1 MVGLKIVDNIFG
13 NLGMIGGTLR
23 KCIFV
28 SIYVLILIFGSYL
41 IRIVI
46 NLIKNLL
53 WVLFLF
59 QGEEM
64 VRAHISREA
73 DSSQCNKFEFD

>member
-1 MVGLKIVDNIFG
+1 MSEVNVKLMFLVCFC
-13 NLGMIGGTLR
+13 L
-23 KCIFV
+23 CFFFYSV
-28 SIYVLILIFGSYL
+28 YVFILIFGSYL

-64 VRAHISREA
+64 VLAHISREA

>member
-1 MVGLKIVDNIFG
+1 
-13 NLGMIGGTLR
+13 
-23 KCIFV
+23 
-28 SIYVLILIFGSYL
+28 VLILIFGSYL

-53 WVLFLF
+53 WVLFLC

>member
-1 MVGLKIVDNIFG
+1 MSEVNVKLMFLVCFC
-13 NLGMIGGTLR
+13 L
-23 KCIFV
+23 FFFFFFFFYSV
-28 SIYVLILIFGSYL
+28 YVLILIFGSYL

-59 QGEEM
+59 
-64 VRAHISREA
+64 REKKWFVPTYRGKLIHLNA
-73 DSSQCNKFEFD
+73 TSLSLIN

>member
-1 MVGLKIVDNIFG
+1 MSEVNVKLMFLVCFCLFIF
-13 NLGMIGGTLR
+13 
-23 KCIFV
+23 IFYYSV
-28 SIYVLILIFGSYL
+28 YVLILIFGSYL